1 MADNEARGSGI
12 IGLFINL
19 LTLIVVVATLGVGAA
34 FGFAFAKPDA
44 AAMLMNQLNL
54 PVKFAPPSTLPPTLG
69 PPTATNTPEIYL
81 PTQWT
86 PTPTVTA
93 TSTPEP
99 SETPVPTD
107 TPAPTETPAVTNTP
121 SGAAVVPQP
130 DSPSLTTNF
139 ANTKACQW
147 MGVAGQVFDN
157 QTKAAVTGLAVRIGG
172 QLGTFPVDQTSLTG
186 SAPAYGPGGY
196 ELVLSDH
203 PIASNKTVWIQ
214 ILDTAGVP
222 LSDKVTFV
230 TSDKCSENL
239 VLFNWDQVR

>member
-1 MADNEARGSGI
+1 MEDNGARGPGI

-19 LTLIVVVATLGVGAA
+19 LTLIVVVATIGVGAA
-34 FGFAFAKPDA
+34 LGAVF
-44 AAMLMNQLNL
+44 LNPYLVEVVNPYL
-54 PVKFAPPSTLPPTLG
+54 PMQFAPPPTLPPTLG
-69 PPTATNTPEIYL
+69 PPTPTNTPEIYL

-86 PTPTVTA
+86 ATPTITA
-93 TSTPEP
+93 TATLEAT
-99 SETPVPTD
+99 ETPVPTD
-107 TPAPTETPAVTNTP
+107 TPVPTETPGVTNTP
-121 SGAAVVPQP
+121 SGAAIVPQP
-130 DSPSLTTNF
+130 DFPKLTTNF
-139 ANTKACQW
+139 ANAKACQW
-147 MGVAGQVFDN
+147 MGVAGQVFDDA
-157 QTKAAVTGLAVRIGG
+157 TKAAVTGLAVRVGG

-222 LSDKVTFV
+222 LSDKVYFV

>member
-1 MADNEARGSGI
+1 MEEVEARGTGCF
-12 IGLFINL
+12 GLILNL
-19 LTLIVVVATLGVGAA
+19 LTLIVVVAMLGVGAA
-34 FGFAFAKPDA
+34 FGAVF
-44 AAMLMNQLNL
+44 LNPYLIDSVNPYL
-54 PVKFAPPSTLPPTLG
+54 PVKLAPPPTLPPTLG
-69 PPTATNTPEIYL
+69 PPTPTNTPEIYL

-86 PTPTVTA
+86 ATPTTTA
-93 TSTPEP
+93 TFTPEP
-99 SETPVPTD
+99 TATETPTETPAPTD
-107 TPAPTETPAVTNTP
+107 TPAVTSTP
-121 SGAAVVPQP
+121 SGAAIVPQP
-130 DSPSLTTNF
+130 DNPTLTSNF
-139 ANTKACQW
+139 AHPDKACQW
-147 MGVAGQVFDN
+147 MGIAGQVFDS

-203 PIASNKTVWIQ
+203 PIASNRTVWIQ

-222 LSDKVTFV
+222 LSDKVYFV

>member
-1 MADNEARGSGI
+1 MEDNQARGPGCF
-12 IGLFINL
+12 GLMLNL
-19 LTLIVVVATLGVGAA
+19 LTLIVVVATLGIGAA
-34 FGFAFAKPDA
+34 LGAVF
-44 AAMLMNQLNL
+44 LNPYLIETVNPYL
-54 PVKFAPPSTLPPTLG
+54 PMRLEPPPTLPPTLG
-69 PPTATNTPEIYL
+69 PPTPTNTPEIYL

-86 PTPTVTA
+86 ATPTVTA
-93 TSTPEP
+93 TLTPEP
-99 SETPVPTD
+99 TLTPT
-107 TPAPTETPAVTNTP
+107 PTETPAPTNTPAATNTP

-130 DSPSLTTNF
+130 DSPRLTTNF

-157 QTKAAVTGLAVRIGG
+157 ETKAAVTGLAVRVGG

-203 PIASNKTVWIQ
+203 PIASNKTISIQ

-222 LSDKVTFV
+222 LSDKVFFV

>member
-1 MADNEARGSGI
+1 MGDNEARGPGI

-19 LTLIVVVATLGVGAA
+19 LTLIVVVAIIGVGATLVA
-34 FGFAFAKPDA
+34 VF
-44 AAMLMNQLNL
+44 LNPYLVETVNPYL
-54 PVKFAPPSTLPPTLG
+54 PIRLAPPPTLPPTLG
-69 PPTATNTPEIYL
+69 PPTPTNTPEIYL

-86 PTPTVTA
+86 PTPTEMVA
-93 TSTPEP
+93 ATPE
-99 SETPVPTD
+99 
-107 TPAPTETPAVTNTP
+107 PTETPAPTDTPTPTLLPSATNTP
-121 SGAAVVPQP
+121 SGAAIVPQP
-130 DSPSLTTNF
+130 DNPKLTTNF
-139 ANTKACQW
+139 ANTRACQW
-147 MGVAGQVFDN
+147 MGVAGQVFDSE
-157 QTKAAVTGLAVRIGG
+157 TKAAVTGLAVRVGG
-172 QLGTFPVDQTSLTG
+172 QLGSFPVDQTSLTG

-222 LSDKVTFV
+222 LSDKVYFN

>member
-1 MADNEARGSGI
+1 MDETYEARPKRNLGGPI
-12 IGLFINL
+12 PNILTAVMLL
-19 LTLIVVVATLGVGAA
+19 LTLGAGSVLGAT
-34 FGFAFAKPDA
+34 F
-44 AAMLMNQLNL
+44 LNPYL
-54 PVKFAPPSTLPPTLG
+54 PFNPYPPPTL
-69 PPTATNTPEIYL
+69 PATLAWPTQTNTPEIYL

-93 TSTPEP
+93 TATLEAT
-99 SETPVPTD
+99 ETPVPTG
-107 TPAPTETPAVTNTP
+107 TPTPTLLPSATNTP
-121 SGAAVVPQP
+121 SGAAIVPQP
-130 DSPSLTTNF
+130 DSPKLTTNF

-147 MGVAGQVFDN
+147 MGVAGQVFDS

-172 QLGTFPVDQTSLTG
+172 QLGGFPVDQTSLTG

-222 LSDKVTFV
+222 LSDKVYFV

>member
-1 MADNEARGSGI
+1 V
-12 IGLFINL
+12 
-19 LTLIVVVATLGVGAA
+19 T
-34 FGFAFAKPDA
+34 
-44 AAMLMNQLNL
+44 
-54 PVKFAPPSTLPPTLG
+54 PTET
-69 PPTATNTPEIYL
+69 PEPTAT
-81 PTQWT
+81 QT
-86 PTPTVTA
+86 PTL
-93 TSTPEP
+93 
-99 SETPVPTD
+99 
-107 TPAPTETPAVTNTP
+107 TPAPTNTPAATNTP

-130 DSPSLTTNF
+130 DSPRLTTNF

-157 QTKAAVTGLAVRIGG
+157 DTKAAVTGLAVRIGG

-222 LSDKVTFV
+222 LSDKVYFV